1 MESINYAN
9 GSNMTLP
16 ADAQIVQGISGN
28 AVYLPAGAGTMP
40 IAGNR
45 NELTIS
51 LWRQWDGIVEADDYR
66 GVFSTANIKAYFDQA
81 TDFLTI
87 ELAGVKTVTDIK
99 DAQGQT
105 HWCFLFSKNSF
116 FKIYKNAELKAELT
130 AGNYPVDFSE
140 GFTLGGGR
148 THATFDEV
156 RKYKTVVTEPEI
168 MGLYRLVT
176 KGTQVQQLENI
187 VTEATP
193 KYLGVVET
201 VPDTKTAIIMKGE
214 KLGAVDANPGDWVLS
229 GRTIGGWKVGVCYK
243 WSGAQWLNLEP
254 EVNYAKEYQA
264 CLVHLFEIEELKQQ
278 TGHFGALFAKVLVA
292 QKALIDNL
300 ITKNL
305 LIDSDTNN
313 PNDFETRINKN
324 DGVLVRN
331 HNKTILNIEPTA
343 GNAVFNGDLKAN
355 KIFLNKAN
363 QDEGVIEAVNNDWK
377 FVIQPSHEG
386 VELCIMGGDG
396 GLMLKKQLY
405 TYISG
410 GLMSLA
416 VMGNI
421 SCSKMFSS
429 QITFDSWQKIDI
441 PVTQYYDGTTNIF
454 AHQNNIILITN
465 TKEIFISSNE
475 GILWEKKK
483 DLLADSRNF
492 DIIKATSNNEY
503 ILTVGTKNN
512 KSVLFK
518 SKDFG
523 VTWDNTN
530 IEADDV
536 FCSAEDIFI
545 SKNHSLYKISSDFL
559 NKEKIYDVDEVV
571 IAVYSNKKIWI
582 TQTFNN
588 LNYKHCLYFSLDKGK
603 TWQKRLQG
611 DDVYQVVFNNNSIF
625 IGNSEGVK
633 KSLDKGVTWTTISN
647 EKACNLFYIDKYL
660 VILPY
665 ENKGGIFVSDNNGA
679 SFSFQ
684 SVGYSYN
691 LQSMGATPVSRI
703 ITTNIIGTTSGKT
716 KAVLLVNKNK
726 QFF

>member
-1 MESINYAN
+1 MEAINYAN

-16 ADAQIVQGISGN
+16 EDAQIVQGISGN
-28 AVYLPAGAGTMP
+28 AVYLPAGKGTMP

-51 LWRQWDGIVEADDYR
+51 LWRQWDGVVEADDYR

-81 TDFLTI
+81 TEFLTV

-99 DAQGQT
+99 DDQEQT
-105 HWCFLFSKNSF
+105 HWCFLFSKNGF

-130 AGNYPVDFSE
+130 TGNYPVDFSE

-156 RKYKTVVTEPEI
+156 RMYKAVVTEPEI
-168 MGLYRLVT
+168 KGLYRLVT

-201 VPDTKTAIIMKGE
+201 VPDTKTVIITKGE
-214 KLGAVDANPGDWVLS
+214 KFGFVDANPGDWVLS
-229 GRTIGGWKVGVCYK
+229 GKTIGGWKVGVCYK
-243 WSGAQWLNLEP
+243 WSGLAWKPLEP
-254 EVNYAKEYQA
+254 AINYAKEYHS

-278 TGHFGALFAKVLVA
+278 TGHFGALFAKVLIA
-292 QKALIDNL
+292 QKAMIDNL

-313 PNDFETRINKN
+313 PNDFETRINKK

-363 QDEGVIEAVNNDWK
+363 QDEGIIEAVNNDWK
-377 FVIQPSHEG
+377 LVIQPSHEG
-386 VELCIMGGDG
+386 IELCIMGGDG

-441 PVTQYYDGTTNIF
+441 PVTQYYNGTTNIF
-454 AHQNNIILITN
+454 AHQNNIILTTN

-475 GILWEKKK
+475 GVLWEKKK

-512 KSVLFK
+512 KRVLFK

-545 SKNHSLYKISSDFL
+545 SKNYSLYKISSDFL
-559 NKEKIYDVDEVV
+559 NKEKIYDVDEVI

-582 TQTFNN
+582 TQTFNKI
-588 LNYKHCLYFSLDKGK
+588 NYKHCLYFSLDKGK
-603 TWQKRLQG
+603 TWHKRIQG

-647 EKACNLFYIDKYL
+647 EKVCNLFYIDKYL

-703 ITTNIIGTTSGKT
+703 ITTNIIGATSGKT

-726 QFF
+726 RFF